1 MIGRYGIPVL
11 FTLLLAALPAGA
23 ELRQWTDENGVKHF
37 SNKKNLP
44 EGASVERSFEEK
56 ESHSTERRPDRKT
69 TPATRSKPGTNQA
82 YQPRSKPDKAT
93 ILKEIRIREARRR
106 DLFDRIYTKRRYV
119 KRHGKQDIDRIR
131 RLNAEIETLEKRG
144 ADPAGIEQLK
154 KERAAAK
161 ERLFNENLRT
171 RKGVGEDIQE
181 YQKIEAEIAE
191 LQKSL

>member
-1 MIGRYGIPVL
+1 MIGRFCILVL
-11 FTLLLAALPAGA
+11 FALMLSALPAGA

-37 SNKKNLP
+37 SNKEDLP
-44 EGASVERSFEEK
+44 EGTSVERSFEEK
-56 ESHSTERRPDRKT
+56 ESHSTERRPYRKT
-69 TPATRSKPGTNQA
+69 SPATRSKPGINQA
-82 YQPRSKPDKAT
+82 YQSRSKPDKAT
-93 ILKEIRIREARRR
+93 ILKEISIREDKQR

-131 RLNAEIETLEKRG
+131 RLNAEIETLEKSG
-144 ADPAGIEQLK
+144 TDPVGIEQLK

>member
-11 FTLLLAALPAGA
+11 FTLLLTVLPVGA
-23 ELRQWTDENGVKHF
+23 ELRQWTNENGVKHF
-37 SNKKNLP
+37 SNKKKLP

-56 ESHSTERRPDRKT
+56 ESHPGERRPDRKT
-69 TPATRSKPGTNQA
+69 TPATRSKPRTNQA
-82 YQPRSKPDKAT
+82 YQSRSKPDRAT
-93 ILKEIRIREARRR
+93 ILKEIRIREAKQR

-131 RLNAEIETLEKRG
+131 RLNAEIDTLEKSG
-144 ADPAGIEQLK
+144 PDPTGIEQLK

-161 ERLFNENLRT
+161 GRLFNENLRT
-171 RKGVGEDIQE
+171 RKGVGVDVQE
-181 YQKIEAEIAE
+181 YQKIETEIAE